1 PTVTQE
7 DGTIE
12 TKKYEELSATK
23 NIQADCDCK
32 AINIDL
38 QGLPPNPTVTQED
51 GTIETKKYEELLA
64 TKNIQA
70 DCDCKA
76 INIDLQGLPPNVY
89 AIVNH
94 HKVTKEI
101 WDRVKLLMQG
111 TKLSLQ
117 EKECKLYDEFDKF
130 TFVKGEILYQYYWRF
145 SQRVNNMNVISLVVL
160 LFNQRDDPIACLN
173 KEMAFLTTE
182 KAMLAEAQ
190 KAGQILDEEQLAFLA
205 YLGILD
211 GQVVQ
216 TTILNNAAFQTEDLD
231 AYDSDC
237 DDVSNAKAILMANL
251 SCYGFDVLSQTE
263 DLDAY
268 DSDCDDVS
276 NAKAILMANLSCY
289 GFDVLSQEKES
300 LLQTFMVFKNESKEK
315 DCKYMDKEIDLEK
328 KIKEL
333 GKEDENAAQIPITTT
348 VAPGMFKLDLDPLAP
363 RLLQNKE
370 AHMYH
375 LKHTQEQ
382 ADILQ
387 RIVKQA
393 KVKQPIDN
401 ALDLAW
407 NRSQLK
413 NFVSKFLGTVRFKNN
428 QIVKIMREPLSA
440 QELC

>member
-1 PTVTQE
+1 MTTLVEFMIIAGANNRHPMLEKSLYGSWKSQ
-7 DGTIE
+7 
-12 TKKYEELSATK
+12 
-23 NIQADCDCK
+23 
-32 AINIDL
+32 
-38 QGLPPNPTVTQED
+38 D

-145 SQRVNNMNVISLVVL
+145 SQRVNNMNVINMSMRSV
-160 LFNQRDDPIACLN
+160 Q
-173 KEMAFLTTE
+173 E

-251 SCYGFDVLSQTE
+251 SCYGFDVLSQESMTNNQ
-263 DLDAY
+263 
-268 DSDCDDVS
+268 
-276 NAKAILMANLSCY
+276 NALEILEY
-289 GFDVLSQEKES
+289 
-300 LLQTFMVFKNESKEK
+300 FKNNDLKAQLQAK
-315 DCKYMDKEIDLEK
+315 DIT
-328 KIKEL
+328 IW
-333 GKEDENAAQIPITTT
+333 KEDENAAQIPITTT

-428 QIVKIMREPLSA
+428 QIVKIM
-440 QELC
+440 